1 MGTLLEATRFAT
13 NEIQRRTD
21 TERYFN
27 DPVAWGEYMIGA
39 HLWSKQRDVMQSVV
53 TNKSTAVKAA
63 HGVSKAVTLDTRI
76 PTPSGWTTMG
86 EIRVGDKLFTEAGE
100 VTHVASKSPVHK
112 AMTYRVV
119 FDDGSHVDASD
130 EHQWSVI
137 DLRFRKRI
145 KKRPVRD
152 WRDHWDATDTYTTKY
167 LYEHLL
173 TDGGQRRWRIPIAR
187 SLDLPEQDLPIDPY
201 VFGAW
206 LGDGHSNMAWLTSH
220 TDDVDVRNQFA
231 ARGYPLRKMAG
242 KYAWSFTDNGGL
254 SQVFRGL
261 GVWKNKHIP
270 KIYLRSSYV
279 QRLELLRGLMDT
291 DGTIDKRGVSTLSFC
306 SKKLAQT
313 AHELIQSLGL
323 KSSFRSG
330 PATLN
335 GRVVGTEYSMTFR
348 SIDVVPFHLTRK
360 VKRWNPA
367 ESQASRSTQ
376 RTIVDIL
383 PLGERTV
390 QCLGVTSS
398 RHLFLVGGAMIP
410 THNSYTAGFLACWWI
425 DTRTARYDD
434 TFVVTTAPSL
444 QQVAGILWRE
454 IRTFKKMIDDRY
466 AEGLIDHKLP
476 GTINAFNEW
485 KDERGKLIGFGRKP
499 PDNKEES
506 GLQGIHGHVFAV
518 ADEACGVSLDMIDAL
533 ANITSNE
540 GSRRLLIGN
549 PTNPASHFGKIFKEN
564 TGVWSLHT
572 ISVFDSPHFTDEKE
586 TTPQHVLD
594 VLTGPQ
600 YVEDKRLEYGENSA
614 RYKARVLGEFA
625 WDLGDTLIT
634 PEDLAVAHDTEIHP
648 LESDSV
654 KLGVDIAR
662 YGCFDDQ
669 TEILTDEGWKLFSA
683 LRGDERVMSLPEKGR
698 VAEWMPITKI
708 HRYPFDGVLNYYER
722 RGANFAITDSH
733 NLLAKPAQGRK
744 GWSIK
749 RYDSLP
755 QEILI
760 RKENTWAGENPTEI
774 KFETRVPLPNGGE
787 RIHSYV
793 FDYLDWAEFLGW
805 FVSEGNVYRESRG
818 GGRLRVM
825 IAQNPGPKAD
835 RISSLLTR
843 MGLKSTYKKSKVGP
857 SGQFEFTSKSIGQW
871 LLDNCGHLAPNKRI
885 PTELKN
891 SSPEALFRFLESFRL
906 GDGTRNKRG
915 SNVYMTSS
923 PRLADDIQE
932 VLCKL
937 GRGGKLTRRKTAGS
951 TSEIDGRVITRTA
964 DMHVVYEKRPT
975 RSEGVYVKKS
985 HVDRRRY
992 VGDVWCV
999 STPYRTIMVRRGGI
1013 PMWSGNSDRS
1023 VIYVNTGGR
1032 VRLYKAFDKNS
1043 LVQLANEV
1051 HNAAIDFGASEVR
1064 YDLQGIGQGFEELL
1078 FQLEPRPYKMIG
1090 LSGSSAS
1097 PDRRQWYNARAYWWD
1112 RVRRQL
1118 REGSLD
1124 IDLGDENLNDELV
1137 MVEYK
1142 FAPSGG
1148 LLLESKDEMRKRG
1161 VKSPDFADAFVY
1173 ASVDLDDMLNPE
1185 PKKQTT
1191 YEDAETVMGDD
1202 VPNYLGLL
1210 VQGW

>member
-13 NEIQRRTD
+13 KEIQRKAD
-21 TERYFN
+21 SEKYFY
-27 DPVAWGEYMIGA
+27 DPIAWSEYMLGVR
-39 HLWSKQRDVMQSVV
+39 LWSKQEELSRDIVV
-53 TNKSTAVKAA
+53 EHDIAVKAA
-63 HGVSKAVTLDTRI
+63 HATGKSWWVALMIAWWVDTRYGRKNAI
-76 PTPSGWTTMG
+76 GQT
-86 EIRVGDKLFTEAGE
+86 DLY
-100 VTHVASKSPVHK
+100 VAS
-112 AMTYRVV
+112 
-119 FDDGSHVDASD
+119 
-130 EHQWSVI
+130 
-137 DLRFRKRI
+137 
-145 KKRPVRD
+145 
-152 WRDHWDATDTYTTKY
+152 
-167 LYEHLL
+167 
-173 TDGGQRRWRIPIAR
+173 
-187 SLDLPEQDLPIDPY
+187 
-201 VFGAW
+201 
-206 LGDGHSNMAWLTSH
+206 
-220 TDDVDVRNQFA
+220 
-231 ARGYPLRKMAG
+231 
-242 KYAWSFTDNGGL
+242 
-254 SQVFRGL
+254 
-261 GVWKNKHIP
+261 
-270 KIYLRSSYV
+270 
-279 QRLELLRGLMDT
+279 
-291 DGTIDKRGVSTLSFC
+291 
-306 SKKLAQT
+306 
-313 AHELIQSLGL
+313 
-323 KSSFRSG
+323 
-330 PATLN
+330 
-335 GRVVGTEYSMTFR
+335 
-348 SIDVVPFHLTRK
+348 
-360 VKRWNPA
+360 
-367 ESQASRSTQ
+367 
-376 RTIVDIL
+376 
-383 PLGERTV
+383 
-390 QCLGVTSS
+390 
-398 RHLFLVGGAMIP
+398 
-410 THNSYTAGFLACWWI
+410 
-425 DTRTARYDD
+425 
-434 TFVVTTAPSL
+434 TAPSVK
-444 QQVAGILWRE
+444 QIGAIVWDYVRK
-454 IRTFKKMIDDRY
+454 FKNAISERY
-466 AEGLIDHKLP
+466 RSGLIDHELP
-476 GTINAFNEW
+476 GYITADNEW
-485 KDERGKLIGFGRKP
+485 KEDNGQILGIGRKP
-499 PDNKEES
+499 PDNLADSSFQGVHRRYVLAIGDEGV
-506 GLQGIHGHVFAV
+506 GL
-518 ADEACGVSLDMIDAL
+518 SLEMIDAL
-533 ANITSNE
+533 GNITNNPD
-540 GSRRLLIGN
+540 SRRVLICN
-549 PTNPASHFGKIFKEN
+549 PTNPASTLGKIFKN
-564 TGVWSLHT
+564 QGYGVWKLHT
-572 ISVFDSPHFTDEKE
+572 ISALDSPNFKPDKE
-586 TTPQHVLD
+586 GLPEEMLKDLVDQGYL
-594 VLTGPQ
+594 
-600 YVEDKRLEYGENSA
+600 ERKKAEYGENSA
-614 RYKARVLGEFA
+614 RFKARVLGEFA

-648 LESDSV
+648 LEADSV

-1013 PMWSGNSDRS
+1013 PMWSGNSDKS
-1023 VIYVNTGGR
+1023 AIYVNTGGR
-1032 VRLYKAFDKNS
+1032 VRLYKSFDENS

-1051 HNAAIDFGASEVR
+1051 HNAAVDFGASEVR
-1064 YDLQGIGQGFEELL
+1064 YDLQGVGQGFEELL

-1118 REGSLD
+1118 REGELD
-1124 IDLGDENLNDELV
+1124 VDPLDENLNDELV